1 MFRGRKS
8 EDPLKWQLATLSTAF
23 IFLHPSSPQA
33 KSQPANINIL
43 LCISTMSV
51 RTKLFTSAVAPVPMT
66 SSLDD
71 LSEPLIPKDD
81 VGEEGAEGEEETT
94 DPLSSIGIII
104 GSVLLGA
111 AG

>member
-1 MFRGRKS
+1 
-8 EDPLKWQLATLSTAF
+8 
-23 IFLHPSSPQA
+23 
-33 KSQPANINIL
+33 
-43 LCISTMSV
+43 MSV